1 MDPEERSAAKHKGT
15 KISRKGKK
23 MKQFRKIMA
32 LVIAMVMVLSMSM
45 AVFAANTPVATPD
58 GGFTVTVTPDSTDE
72 GTHSYEA
79 YQIFTGDLVQDES
92 GNKILS
98 NIGWGNGITVN
109 ANFVAAIEA
118 LRDSTADGYVAL
130 TTTSSAAAFADAIA
144 ELNASHDSA
153 TAQAVAAAIGAALNS
168 ANAIEGT
175 ATGVSG
181 LQPGYYLIQDA
192 SAPTAPD
199 ATHNSGAQTRYI
211 LQVVGTVTITEK
223 ASVPSVE
230 KKVKDTNDSKAAT
243 AAGNADDYDTNGAI
257 LKDSADY
264 DIGDAVPFQITA
276 TTASTAHDYIKYHVT
291 FMDDQSAG
299 LDAPTSFSIAVLGQT
314 LTLANEAEA
323 SATATVGKIKVTAA
337 IVAAGADFNIKV
349 TFENTDNDGKKS
361 DFVKL
366 GTAVDSQA
374 IVVSYTSVL
383 NSSAVLGSL
392 GNPNEV
398 YLKYSNNP
406 NSTDD
411 SDTDE
416 GETPKDKVIVFTY
429 KPVINKV
436 DENDQPL
443 VGAGF
448 TLYKEVAAGYVAKDG
463 ETVQTG
469 AAIKTALAASNSSI
483 NAAALKDESN
493 YVAKAMTL
501 VSGSQTSF
509 EFKGIDDG
517 KYVLVETTI
526 PEGYNAF
533 VAEEFEVTAAH
544 DAESANP
551 QLTNL
556 SGGNRLTGDVTAGTL
571 TGDVEN
577 KSGATLPSTGGIGT
591 TIFYVLG
598 AILVLGAGIVLV
610 TRRRM
615 SAN

>member
-1 MDPEERSAAKHKGT
+1 M
-15 KISRKGKK
+15 KK
-23 MKQFRKIMA
+23 FKKIMA
-32 LVIAMVMVLSMSM
+32 LAIAMVMVLSMSM

-98 NIGWGNGITVN
+98 NIGWGTGITVD
-109 ANFVAAIEA
+109 ADFVAAIEA
-118 LRDSTADGYVAL
+118 LRTGKDAEGYKAL
-130 TTTSSAAAFADAIA
+130 TASSSAAEFADAIGA
-144 ELNASHDSA
+144 LNASHDSA
-153 TAQAVAAAIGAALNS
+153 TAQAVAAAIGAALS
-168 ANAIEGT
+168 STTAGT
-175 ATGVSG
+175 GSATGVSG

-192 SAPTAPD
+192 EAPTGD

-211 LQVVGTVTITEK
+211 LQVVGTVTIDEK
-223 ASVPSVE
+223 ASVPSVV
-230 KKVKDTNDSKAAT
+230 KKVGDVNDTDGGDAV
-243 AAGNADDYDTNGAI
+243 YQ
-257 LKDSADY
+257 DSADY
-264 DIGDAVPFQITA
+264 DIGDAVPFKITA
-276 TTASTAHDYIKYHVT
+276 TTASTVHDYVKYHVT
-291 FMDDQSAG
+291 IVDDQSAG
-299 LDAPTSFSIAVLGQT
+299 LDAPEEFSIAVLTGDP
-314 LTLANEAEA
+314 LTVANTAN
-323 SATATVGKIKVTAA
+323 ATATKTVGKIKVTATV
-337 IVAAGADFNIKV
+337 ITAGADFQIKV
-349 TFENTDNDGKKS
+349 TFENTDNAGKTENL
-361 DFVKL
+361 VKL
-366 GTAVDSQA
+366 GDGADSA
-374 IVVSYTSVL
+374 PIVVSYTSVL
-383 NSSAVLGSL
+383 NSSAELGAT

-398 YLKYSNNP
+398 KLKYSNNP

-436 DENDQPL
+436 DENNEPL
-443 VGAGF
+443 TGAGF
-448 TLYKEVAAGYVAKDG
+448 TLYKEVAAGYVAQEG

-469 AAIKTALAASNSSI
+469 AAIKTALAAQNSSI
-483 NAAALKDESN
+483 NAAALKDASN

-501 VSGSQTSF
+501 VTGSQTSF

-533 VAEEFEVTAAH
+533 VAEEFEVTATH
-544 DAESANP
+544 DAESDDP
-551 QLTNL
+551 QLTAL
-556 SGGNRLTGDVTAGTL
+556 TGGNRLTGAVDAGTL
-571 TGDVEN
+571 TGNVEN
-577 KSGATLPSTGGIGT
+577 KSGAVLPSTGGIGT
-591 TIFYVLG
+591 TIFYILG

>member
-1 MDPEERSAAKHKGT
+1 M
-15 KISRKGKK
+15 KK
-23 MKQFRKIMA
+23 FKKIMA
-32 LVIAMVMVLSMSM
+32 LAIAMVMMLSMSM

-58 GGFTVTVTPDSTDE
+58 GGFTVTVTHDSTDE

-92 GNKILS
+92 GNKSLS
-98 NIGWGNGITVN
+98 NIGWGDGITVDGD
-109 ANFVAAIEA
+109 FVAAIEA

-144 ELNASHDSA
+144 ELNARHDSA

-168 ANAIEGT
+168 ANVIEGT

-192 SAPTAPD
+192 AAPTAPD
-199 ATHNSGAQTRYI
+199 NEHNSGAKTRYI
-211 LQVVGTVTITEK
+211 LQVVGTVTIAEK
-223 ASVPSVE
+223 ASVPSVV
-230 KKVKDTNDSKAAT
+230 KKVGDVNDTDGGDAV
-243 AAGNADDYDTNGAI
+243 YQ
-257 LKDSADY
+257 DSADY
-264 DIGDAVPFQITA
+264 DIGDAVPFKITA
-276 TTASTAHDYIKYHVT
+276 TTASTVHDYVKYHVT
-291 FMDDQSAG
+291 IVDDQSAG
-299 LDAPTSFSIAVLGQT
+299 LDAPEGFSIAVLTGDP
-314 LTLANEAEA
+314 LTVANTAN
-323 SATATVGKIKVTAA
+323 ATATKTVGKIKVTATV
-337 IVAAGADFNIKV
+337 ITEGADFQIKV
-349 TFENTDNDGKKS
+349 TFENTDNAGKTENL
-361 DFVKL
+361 VKL
-366 GTAVDSQA
+366 GDGADSA
-374 IVVSYTSVL
+374 PIVVSYTSVL
-383 NSSAVLGSL
+383 NSSAELGAT

-398 YLKYSNNP
+398 KLKYSNNP

-436 DENDQPL
+436 DENNEPL
-443 VGAGF
+443 TGAGF
-448 TLYKEVAAGYVAKDG
+448 TLYKEVAAGYVAQEG

-469 AAIKTALAASNSSI
+469 AAIKTALAAQNSSI
-483 NAAALKDESN
+483 NAAALKDASN

-501 VSGSQTSF
+501 VTGSQTSF

-533 VAEEFEVTAAH
+533 VAEEFEVTATH
-544 DAESANP
+544 SAESDDP
-551 QLTNL
+551 QLTAL
-556 SGGNRLTGDVTAGTL
+556 TGGNRLTGAADAGTL
-571 TGDVEN
+571 TGNVEN
-577 KSGATLPSTGGIGT
+577 KSGAVLPSTGGIGT
-591 TIFYVLG
+591 TIFYILG

>member
-1 MDPEERSAAKHKGT
+1 MKH
-15 KISRKGKK
+15 
-23 MKQFRKIMA
+23 MRKIMA
-32 LVIAMVMVLSMSM
+32 LAIAMVMMLSMSM

-98 NIGWGNGITVN
+98 NIGWGNGITVDVD
-109 ANFVAAIEA
+109 FVAAIEA

-130 TTTSSAAAFADAIA
+130 TTESSAAAFADAIA

-192 SAPTAPD
+192 AAPTAPD
-199 ATHNSGAQTRYI
+199 DEHNSGAKTRYI
-211 LQVVGTVTITEK
+211 LKVVGTVTIAEK

-243 AAGNADDYDTNGAI
+243 AAGNADDYDANGAI

-291 FMDDQSAG
+291 IMDEQSDG
-299 LDAPTSFSIAVLGQT
+299 LDAPESFSIAVLGQT
-314 LTLANEAEA
+314 LTLTNAANA

-349 TFENTDNDGKKS
+349 TFENTDNANKEEN
-361 DFVKL
+361 FVKL
-366 GTAVDSQA
+366 GTAVDSQN

-383 NSSAVLGSL
+383 NNSAVLGSL

-406 NSTDD
+406 NRTDD
-411 SDTDE
+411 SDSEE

-436 DENDQPL
+436 DENNEPL
-443 VGAGF
+443 TGAGF
-448 TLYKEVAAGYVAKDG
+448 TLYKEVAAGYVAQEG

-469 AAIKTALAASNSSI
+469 AAIKTALAAQNSSI
-483 NAAALKDESN
+483 NAAALKDASN

-501 VSGSQTSF
+501 VTGSQTSF

-533 VAEEFEVTAAH
+533 VAEEFEVTATH
-544 DAESANP
+544 DAESDDP
-551 QLTNL
+551 QLNALT
-556 SGGNRLTGDVTAGTL
+556 GGNRLTGVADAGTL
-571 TGDVEN
+571 TGNVEN
-577 KSGATLPSTGGIGT
+577 QSGSVLPSTGGIGT
-591 TIFYVLG
+591 TIFYILG

-615 SAN
+615 SAH